1 MEFGVD
7 FVDRWGRVFS
17 LAKDAPAVD
26 AMKDGVKLM
35 QLVRETT
42 IVMENVLGLLATCG
56 L

>member
-7 FVDRWGRVFS
+7 FVDRWVRVF
-17 LAKDAPAVD
+17 LIAKDAPAVD
-26 AMKDGVKLM
+26 VMKDGVKLM

-42 IVMENVLGLLATCG
+42 IIMEIILSPLATCG